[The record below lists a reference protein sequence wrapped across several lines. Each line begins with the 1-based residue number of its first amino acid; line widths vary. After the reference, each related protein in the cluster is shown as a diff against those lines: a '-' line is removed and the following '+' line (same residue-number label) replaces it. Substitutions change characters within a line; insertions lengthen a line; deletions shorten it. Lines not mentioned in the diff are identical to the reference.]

1 MAWIFERLG
10 LRASLMGVWTAI
22 RYREEHEFTVAG
34 NKGVIPVG
42 GLRTVPSLGFDLAT
56 FAKYGPLI
64 VDVGMS
70 PSWSNLQNSIQ
81 YRGLLG
87 FAIPIGRNSELR
99 ILGGYRKFLTTTT
112 NSNPIVRESV
122 GPVMQIDLA
131 ALWGEKGAIVM
142 TTRGSI
148 TTEGNDI
155 QPLVALGGECLIFGQ
170 HELVRDHAEAELA
183 LDRANENLKAA
194 RDLLSGETMQA
205 EMKSYGKYDDSVS
218 TNIDVVER
226 AVNALVTKNNAFT
239 DLKDSAYAAAKYAK
253 NYAVGSNGNETAQ
266 QLLKEINNLTFELKL
281 RLATY
286 IADDTFSVVD
296 GIKQEGKKL
305 KEWISK
311 GGRSRKFVYKELDH
325 YDAML
330 DRFQSLIATLTD
342 GNIELLNV
350 LADTSHKIRCL
361 QGRDVGCNKVLMA
374 ISIDQLTKE
383 FVAKIEG
390 AK

>member
-1 MAWIFERLG
+1 MSWRFERFG
-10 LRASLMGVWTAI
+10 LRGSLMGVWTAI
-22 RYREEHEFTVAG
+22 RYREEHEFTVVG
-34 NKGVIPVG
+34 NKGIISG
-42 GLRTVPSLGFDLAT
+42 EGLRTVPSFGFDLAS
-56 FAKYGPLI
+56 FAKYGSLI

-87 FAIPIGRNSELR
+87 VAIPIGRNSELR

-112 NSNPIVRESV
+112 DSNPIVRESV

-131 ALWGEKGAIVM
+131 ALWGKGAIVM
-142 TTRGSI
+142 TTRGSV
-148 TTEGNDI
+148 TTAGDDI

-170 HELVRDHAEAELA
+170 HELVRDHTEAELA

-194 RDLLSGETMQA
+194 RDLLSGETIQA
-205 EMKSYGKYDDSVS
+205 EMKSYGKYYDSVS
-218 TNIDVVER
+218 TNIDVVGR
-226 AVNALVTKNNAFT
+226 AVNALITKNNAFT
-239 DLKDSAYAAAKYAK
+239 DLKDSAYAAAKYAE
-253 NYAVGSNGNETAQ
+253 NYAVGSNGNEAAQ

-286 IADDTFSVVD
+286 IADDTFSIID

-305 KEWISK
+305 KEWINR
-311 GGRSRKFVYKELDH
+311 GGRSRKFVQKKLDH
-325 YDAML
+325 YGAML
-330 DRFQSLIATLTD
+330 GRFQSLIATLID

-350 LADTSHKIRCL
+350 LADTSRKIRCL

>member
-1 MAWIFERLG
+1 MSWRFERFG

-22 RYREEHEFTVAG
+22 RYREEHEFTVVG
-34 NKGVIPVG
+34 KKGIIPIE
-42 GLRTVPSLGFDLAT
+42 GLRTVPSFGFDLAT

-87 FAIPIGRNSELR
+87 VAIPIGRNSELR

-194 RDLLSGETMQA
+194 RDLLSRETMQS

-218 TNIDVVER
+218 TSIDVVGR

-239 DLKDSAYAAAKYAK
+239 DLKDNAYAAAKYAK
-253 NYAVGSNGNETAQ
+253 NYAVGSNEAAQ

-286 IADDTFSVVD
+286 IANDTFSVVD
-296 GIKQEGKKL
+296 DIKQEGKQL
-305 KEWISK
+305 KEWINI
-311 GGRSRKFVYKELDH
+311 GGRSRKFVQKKLDH
-325 YDAML
+325 YGAML

-342 GNIELLNV
+342 WNIELLNV
-350 LADTSHKIRCL
+350 LADTSRKIRCL

-383 FVAKIEG
+383 FAAKIEG
-390 AK
+390 TK